1 MSIKFRNFSLDLCVY
16 VLIIITM
23 VSLWWKT
30 FNCMTLSRNKIIRR
44 ISALK
49 LCVLT
54 IFLLV
59 LFSFSVSIHK
69 ISYESKSQSVKS
81 LLGPALKLIQENGQ
95 VHIDD
100 LEVLNSLSDDE
111 RQYELRLLR
120 NSIKMLQKDCLNK
133 SNIMSCYVPNKESFL
148 TLFTTWIYDEEKL
161 SLNNRTLQNWR
172 SLHGINVIVFSNCSK
187 VKLISEQAGWT
198 VLPVIREAA
207 ACPILPDMFLEAQ
220 RKFRSTYYGY
230 ANGDL
235 LFTDGLMKTLEK
247 IFCKFQND
255 KKILIVGRRTNVN
268 SSLLSGINSQFG
280 DEVEDYA
287 IKYGERFQPD
297 ALDYFITNTLFP
309 WENFLPLAVG
319 RRGYDN
325 WVLAYARLNNFTVI
339 DASDSVTCLHQ
350 TLDWRGNY
358 EGLHKGKYNDYNVE
372 IIEKQDVSMRYELW
386 GKSSCSEWRTWLDLC
401 EDIVLGK
408 RSSLS
413 SSCYDKKLGSWFSD
427 TLKFLVGA

>member
-1 MSIKFRNFSLDLCVY
+1 MSFKLCLSFDLCLY

-23 VSLWWKT
+23 VSLFWKV
-30 FNCMTLSRNKIIRR
+30 FNCMNLSRNKIIRR

-54 IFLLV
+54 ILLLV
-59 LFSFSVSIHK
+59 LFSFSLSLHK
-69 ISYESKSQSVKS
+69 ISYASKSQAVSS
-81 LLGPALKLIQENGQ
+81 PLGAALKLIQENGK

-100 LEVLNSLSDDE
+100 LEILKSLSDSE
-111 RQYELRLLR
+111 RQYELRMLR

-133 SNIMSCYVPNKESFL
+133 SNSISCNVPNKESLL
-148 TLFTTWIYDEEKL
+148 TLFTTWVYDEEKL

-207 ACPILPDMFLEAQ
+207 ACPVLPDMFLTAQ
-220 RKFRSTYYGY
+220 QKFRSTYYGY

-235 LFTDGLMKTLEK
+235 LFSDGLLKTLEK
-247 IFCKFQND
+247 IFCEFDND
-255 KKILIVGRRTNVN
+255 KQILIVGRRTNVN
-268 SSLLSGINSQFG
+268 SSLLNDINSQLG
-280 DEVEDYA
+280 EAVEKYA
-287 IKYGERFQPD
+287 IRYGERFQPD

-309 WENFLPLAVG
+309 WQTFLPLAVG

-372 IIEKQDVSMRYELW
+372 IIESQDVSMRYELW
-386 GKSSCSEWRTWLDLC
+386 GRSSCAKWRTWVDLC
-401 EDIVLGK
+401 DNIVLGK
-408 RSSLS
+408 RASLAE
-413 SSCYDKKLGSWFSD
+413 SCHAKLGSWFSD
-427 TLKFLVGA
+427 TWKFIVGA

>member
-1 MSIKFRNFSLDLCVY
+1 MSFKLCLSSDLCMY

-23 VSLWWKT
+23 VGLSWKV

-49 LCVLT
+49 LCVVTL
-54 IFLLV
+54 FLLV
-59 LFSFSVSIHK
+59 LFSFSLSLHK
-69 ISYESKSQSVKS
+69 ISYEKKSQAASFH
-81 LLGPALKLIQENGQ
+81 LGAALKLIQENGK

-100 LEVLNSLSDDE
+100 LEALKSLSDSE
-111 RQYELRLLR
+111 RQYELRLLK
-120 NSIKMLQKDCLNK
+120 NSLKILQKDCLNK
-133 SNIMSCYVPNKESFL
+133 SKSVSCNIPNKESFL
-148 TLFTTWIYDEEKL
+148 TLFTTWVYDEEKL

-207 ACPILPDMFLEAQ
+207 ACPVLPDMFLTAQ
-220 RKFRSTYYGY
+220 QKFRSTYYGY

-235 LFTDGLMKTLEK
+235 LFSDGLVKTLEK
-247 IFCKFQND
+247 IYCEFEND
-255 KKILIVGRRTNVN
+255 KQILIVGRRTNVN
-268 SSLLSGINSQFG
+268 SSLLNDIDSRLG
-280 DEVEDYA
+280 EAVEKYA
-287 IKYGERFQPD
+287 IRYGERFQPD
-297 ALDYFITNTLFP
+297 ALDYFITNTQFP
-309 WENFLPLAVG
+309 WQNFLPLAVG

-372 IIEKQDVSMRYELW
+372 IIERQDVTMRYELW
-386 GKSSCSEWRTWLDLC
+386 GRSSCAEWRTWVDLC
-401 EDIVLGK
+401 DDIVIG
-408 RSSLS
+408 RRAIFAE
-413 SSCYDKKLGSWFSD
+413 SCYAKNGNWLSD
-427 TLKFLVGA
+427 ALKFIVGS